1 MNSKDSYLHITA
13 KSLLLRYGLLYIAF
27 AMSIV
32 FSKHSAFWFS
42 VWYWLIFVTV
52 IFIESAG
59 SGLKIENNSII
70 WRSWF
75 FFKLII
81 PLDNVT
87 SLEKGEFYG
96 VGRPECIILKFEH
109 KKGAENTAY
118 ILPHLYNRGDIINF
132 IEEMKRIKPNL
143 RIDPPHESPHFCATL
158 KSPSLGFPRAAGWR
172 IIREGELCARRRN
185 DLISFMNS

>member
-1 MNSKDSYLHITA
+1 MNSKYSYLHITA
-13 KSLLLRYGLLYIAF
+13 KSLLLRYGFLYVAF

-42 VWYWLIFVTV
+42 VWYWLIFGTV

-59 SGLKIENNSII
+59 SGVKIENSNII

-75 FFKLII
+75 FLKLII

-96 VGRPECIILKFEH
+96 VGRPDCIILKFKH
-109 KKGAENTAY
+109 NKGTENTAY
-118 ILPHLYNRGDIINF
+118 ILPHLYNRGDIRNF
-132 IEEMKRIKPNL
+132 IEEMKRRIPNL
-143 RIDPPHESPHFCATL
+143 KIDTQIEPLLT
-158 KSPSLGFPRAAGWR
+158 KK
-172 IIREGELCARRRN
+172 
-185 DLISFMNS
+185 